1 MTQFNELL
9 TQLNDALDKFDK
21 LRYRNLI
28 LTADLST
35 ITEDER
41 NIVEKWITREKA
53 MIEIEKQPLS
63 MVLHEKSLIFER
75 ATEADP
81 DFYYPPQREHAYT
94 PGVNDLLIASENI
107 QQLRTLSYDEF
118 IAEFFNSGEK
128 L

>member
-9 TQLNDALDKFDK
+9 TQLNDALDRFDK

-28 LTADLST
+28 LTADVSA
-35 ITEDER
+35 ITGDER
-41 NIVEKWITREKA
+41 TIVEKWITREKA

-63 MVLHEKSLIFER
+63 KILHEKSLIFER

-94 PGVNDLLIASENI
+94 PGVDDYLIASEHI

-118 IAEFFNSGEK
+118 VSEFFKSGEK